1 MRAKALAGRTI
12 IRHGLGD
19 YDQAIAFAGEARALA
34 AEAGDQELELRALGN
49 LGAMYIEQ
57 EDSEL
62 ATRYLTETI
71 ELAERLGDE
80 VEVARGNYNLASV
93 MLLNEK
99 HVEALGRFETTLE
112 ICRRQGNK
120 PGEILSLT
128 KLGYTLYKLG
138 EPLQSCRRQAES
150 LQLATES
157 GRAYFATEGLRG
169 AGGDR
174 LRSSRVPR
182 ARRGVLRH
190 ARLAPLRTRLDP
202 LRARHQK
209 EIEPAPGCDRRHAPP
224 TGRGGEQ
231 SLERCCE
238 AAWGLVECDSRL
250 Q

>member
-1 MRAKALAGRTI
+1 M
-12 IRHGLGD
+12 
-19 YDQAIAFAGEARALA
+19 
-34 AEAGDQELELRALGN
+34 
-49 LGAMYIEQ
+49 
-57 EDSEL
+57 

-80 VEVARGNYNLASV
+80 VEVARGDCNLASV

-157 GRAYFATEGLRG
+157 GRAYFATEGLGELAVIASDR
-169 AGGDR
+169 GDR
-174 LRSSRVPR
+174 ERAQEFFATLDTLRYEHGSTLSE
-182 ARRGVLRH
+182 H
-190 ARLAPLRTRLDP
+190 DT
-202 LRARHQK
+202 K
-209 EIEPAPGCDRRHAPP
+209 EIEAARAAIGVTRLPPGAEAP
-224 TGRGGEQ
+224 

-238 AAWGLVECDSRL
+238 AAWELVESIQAAVER
-250 Q
+250 